1 MWEPAA
7 HSLQDEFALPL
18 PRRQTELAAAEEWV
32 DSAVLQVALPGA
44 QGTLTLHQERDQ
56 SYLVEIDRGQ
66 QASQLIVITVK
77 YGKDDGGEGLVVIP
91 VRRSGLA
98 RLDGFG
104 QERPWRAS
112 IATETRLPVLT
123 AVSVASSIR
132 AAANN
137 ATRRAWSDLG
147 NLVPEIRPVIEQEL
161 EG

>member
-1 MWEPAA
+1 M
-7 HSLQDEFALPL
+7 
-18 PRRQTELAAAEEWV
+18 R
-32 DSAVLQVALPGA
+32 VALPDA
-44 QGTLTLHQERDQ
+44 HGTLTLHHERDQ
-56 SYLVEIDRGQ
+56 SYLVEIDRGR

-77 YGKDDGGEGLVVIP
+77 YGKSEGGEGLVVIP
-91 VRRSGLA
+91 VRRSALA
-98 RLDGFG
+98 RLDGFD

-112 IATETRLPVLT
+112 IATETRPPILT

-147 NLVPEIRPVIEQEL
+147 NFVPEIRPVIEREL